1 MDAVTLGLDV
11 PTRAVVD
18 VEEVE
23 VDLGTEAAGLV
34 ELGLEPLEG

>member
-11 PTRAVVD
+11 ATRVVVD
-18 VEEVE
+18 VEAVEVE
-23 VDLGTEAAGLV
+23 LADEAAGLV